1 MRRAIVFLG
10 VVALMLAMV
19 GVFGDNVAKGQT
31 EIHVTTVKAHTK
43 SATTVDNGK
52 EGFGAGD
59 RGVAWEPLFAEDRV
73 TRVGKAYW
81 DCVGMGGTSSRA
93 KEMMCFALWELED
106 GQITLQYVQGAPTGG
121 IDPDFT
127 FPVTGGTGIYAN
139 ATGEGTFTGFEGYGD
154 FVVTLA
160 E

>member
-1 MRRAIVFLG
+1 MRRTIVFLG
-10 VVALMLAMV
+10 VVALMAAMV

-31 EIHVTTVKAHTK
+31 EIHVTTVIGDSK
-43 SATTVDNGK
+43 SATTVDHGK

-81 DCVGMGGTSSRA
+81 DCVGMGGTSGRA
-93 KEMMCFALWELED
+93 KKVMCLALWELEG
-106 GQITLQYVQGAPTGG
+106 GQITLQYVQGPPTDGVFA
-121 IDPDFT
+121 DFT
-127 FPVTGGTGIYAN
+127 FAVTGGTGIYAN
-139 ATGEGTFTGFEGYGD
+139 ATGDGTFTGFEEYGD
-154 FVVTLA
+154 FVITLA